1 MQIKFTYSI
10 YFFIFAVKYATSII
24 QTLLNLKKE
33 PKCDVLCCLEIL
45 QVVGDAHM
53 DMSGVCT
60 QPSLAEDGL
69 KASGNQVPAMDIVDK
84 VEYTNLG
91 NEQNLAFKND
101 DILKSAR

>member
-1 MQIKFTYSI
+1 
-10 YFFIFAVKYATSII
+10 
-24 QTLLNLKKE
+24 
-33 PKCDVLCCLEIL
+33 
-45 QVVGDAHM
+45 M

>member
-1 MQIKFTYSI
+1 M
-10 YFFIFAVKYATSII
+10 
-24 QTLLNLKKE
+24 KKE

-60 QPSLAEDGL
+60 QPSFAADGL
-69 KASGNQVPAMDIVDK
+69 KASGNQVPAMDIVGK

-91 NEQNLAFKND
+91 TEQNLASKND